1 MKKTVRVATGIMA
14 AVLAIATLTGCGSS
28 NEGGQTTCGE
38 YLSMNSSNQ
47 TKAVTKM
54 LQDHGGSTS
63 NGNITLTK
71 LSVQAYCRTAG
82 SNSSTIDGV
91 YGG

>member
-1 MKKTVRVATGIMA
+1 MKTGLKVA
-14 AVLAIATLTGCGSS
+14 AVSVVAAVSLAGLVGCSSDKGSK
-28 NEGGQTTCGE
+28 TTCGD
-38 YLSMNSSNQ
+38 YLGMSSGDQ

-54 LQDHGGSTS
+54 LQDHGDSTA
-63 NGNITLTK
+63 NGNIALSK
-71 LSVQAYCRTAG
+71 LSVQAYCRTVG

>member
-1 MKKTVRVATGIMA
+1 MKSAKTRIAIAATT
-14 AVLAIATLTGCGSS
+14 AVLALAALSGCAGNAGGS
-28 NEGGQTTCGE
+28 TTCGA
-38 YLSMNSSNQ
+38 YLNMSSSNQ

-54 LQDHGGSTS
+54 VEAHGDSTS

-71 LSVQAYCRTAG
+71 LSVSAYCRTVG

-91 YGG
+91 YSG